1 MSESNSKGKMGG
13 AKGLLA
19 IVVVV
24 GALIVQ
30 KFTGIDLLGQDKGE
44 SADKRGQAS
53 EMADR
58 RSGDQAP
65 GSQNPAQNPTGS
77 TRKDP
82 APKAQEPA
90 QAPPKTTNK
99 SDNGVDFVYQQFK
112 AQRSSV
118 WVTTEGKVVRLLAD
132 DNYEPRHQQFL
143 LELDKARDFTVKV
156 AHNIDDAPYITTL
169 KEGDTIQIQGRYE
182 FNDKGGVIHFT
193 HRADRPT
200 KRKPGGWIDHKGKRY
215 Q

>member
-1 MSESNSKGKMGG
+1 MSETSSKGKLGG

-30 KFTGIDLLGQDKGE
+30 KFTGIDLLGQDKG
-44 SADKRGQAS
+44 DTVDQRGQAT
-53 EMADR
+53 ETADSR
-58 RSGDQAP
+58 ANDPAP
-65 GSQNPAQNPTGS
+65 SAKAQ
-77 TRKDP
+77 DP
-82 APKAQEPA
+82 APKAKAPTQT
-90 QAPPKTTNK
+90 PPKTAPKT
-99 SDNGVDFVYQQFK
+99 DNGVDYVYQQFK

-118 WVTTEGKVVRLLAD
+118 WVTTEGKVVHLLAD
-132 DNYEPRHQQFL
+132 DNEGSRHQQFL
-143 LELDKARDFTVKV
+143 LELDEALDFTGKV

-169 KEGDTIQIQGRYE
+169 KKGDTIQIQGRYE
-182 FNDKGGVIHFT
+182 YNEKGGVIHFT